1 MNFPGSKSGALADAY
16 FARPTALESAPFL
29 FSATG
34 GWVPR
39 TRVIDVVRGGAA
51 GKQKAPVMKSFQK
64 TGLFCAVATAIVNVI
79 LLVPYASAASLEAK
93 TQESTAW
100 ATTLDGKSFRSRQ
113 YGDDGTPRPWDM
125 LLFKDG
131 KFISE
136 NCKPYGFVEGPY
148 WLRFDGDSVHFFA
161 ELKSPTHGTMVWK
174 GTVKG
179 DKIEGNLV
187 WTRERWYWTIRRT
200 FNFAG
205 SLEK

>member
-1 MNFPGSKSGALADAY
+1 
-16 FARPTALESAPFL
+16 
-29 FSATG
+29 
-34 GWVPR
+34 
-39 TRVIDVVRGGAA
+39 
-51 GKQKAPVMKSFQK
+51 
-64 TGLFCAVATAIVNVI
+64 
-79 LLVPYASAASLEAK
+79 
-93 TQESTAW
+93 
-100 ATTLDGKSFRSRQ
+100 
-113 YGDDGTPRPWDM
+113 M

-148 WLRFDGDSVHFFA
+148 WLRFDKDSVHFFA